1 MNKHDEALPT
11 ILAMKR
17 FVRGCVMMFDRYP
30 RYEGF
35 RDTPRKRSA
44 VLRKQKAEREA
55 LPLFADQVA
64 ALQPSVDEVMARR
77 AQRADVVEVERR
89 QFTAKWWRIAGQ
101 TYFGLPWSR
110 KPKCITRWHRW
121 WGPRNSSCLLYLCS
135 QAKAEQL

>member
-1 MNKHDEALPT
+1 
-11 ILAMKR
+11 
-17 FVRGCVMMFDRYP
+17 MMFDRYP
-30 RYEGF
+30 RFDGF

-77 AQRADVVEVERR
+77 AQRADVFEVERR
-89 QFTAKWWRIAGQ
+89 QFTAKWWRIARQ
-101 TYFGLPWSR
+101 TYFGLPQV
-110 KPKCITRWHRW
+110 RWHRW

>member
-1 MNKHDEALPT
+1 MD
-11 ILAMKR
+11 
-17 FVRGCVMMFDRYP
+17 MMFDRYP

-64 ALQPSVDEVMARR
+64 ALQPSVDEVMTCR
-77 AQRADVVEVERR
+77 AQRADGVEVERR
-89 QFTAKWWRIAGQ
+89 QFTAKWWRIARQ
-101 TYFGLPWSR
+101 TYFGLPAEQ
-110 KPKCITRWHRW
+110 KAKVQVRWHRW

>member
-1 MNKHDEALPT
+1 M
-11 ILAMKR
+11 
-17 FVRGCVMMFDRYP
+17 VMMFDRYL

-44 VLRKQKAEREA
+44 VLRKQKAERDA

-64 ALQPSVDEVMARR
+64 ALQPSVDEVMSRR
-77 AQRADVVEVERR
+77 AQRADVVEIEHRK
-89 QFTAKWWRIAGQ
+89 FTAKWWRIARS
-101 TYFGLPWSR
+101 TYFSLPVEQ
-110 KPKCITRWHRW
+110 KAKVHARWHRW